1 MAGIKHYIDKEQ
13 AERLKAEAEHLN
25 IRVEDLIR
33 IKLESPPSNKETLEN
48 LKGAIS
54 LREPAKLTADLAN
67 RVQNCELILKRYCV
81 INEAELLDLGFLRG
95 AIEVQAQRNS
105 EAVTRAKE
113 KEQQR
118 LELSKKVREEIE
130 QYQH

>member
-13 AERLKAEAEHLN
+13 AERLKAEAEHLKIN
-25 IRVEDLIR
+25 VEDLIR

-48 LKGAIS
+48 LQKAI
-54 LREPAKLTADLAN
+54 ADLAN

-95 AIEVQAQRNS
+95 AIEVQAQKNS
-105 EAVTRAKE
+105 EAVSRAKE

-130 QYQH
+130 QYLL